1 FRDLFLQSCEALRSK
16 MLELQ
21 VKLVLFSSLGLA
33 IRKSLTRCVQV
44 RDTCSVE
51 KFASF
56 SFLFR
61 QHGVGVDRT
70 IGAQS
75 QRSRSGKLK
84 LHQIIETAF
93 HAIFKRGTVERN
105 PTLCAISIS
114 HAEGW
119 QAGFL
124 GSAQPGDLDLQ
135 CLQAVDNSGWQCQQL
150 EIGIDLFK
158 AGA

>member
-1 FRDLFLQSCEALRSK
+1 FSCFC
-16 MLELQ
+16 LET
-21 VKLVLFSSLGLA
+21 
-33 IRKSLTRCVQV
+33 RESLTRCVQV
-44 RDTCSVE
+44 RDACFVQ
-51 KFASF
+51 KFATL

-61 QHGVGVDRT
+61 QHGVGADRT
-70 IGAQS
+70 IGAQG

-93 HAIFKRGTVERN
+93 HAIFKRGTVKRN

-124 GSAQPGDLDLQ
+124 GSARSEERRVGR
-135 CLQAVDNSGWQCQQL
+135 GG
-150 EIGIDLFK
+150 E
-158 AGA
+158 

>member
-1 FRDLFLQSCEALRSK
+1 GPAAQRLYFAHRVSGTSDFLGRYRIGVSCGLRIAIHVGNARSQRLAFRDLFLQSCEALRSK

-61 QHGVGVDRT
+61 QHGVG
-70 IGAQS
+70 
-75 QRSRSGKLK
+75 
-84 LHQIIETAF
+84 
-93 HAIFKRGTVERN
+93 
-105 PTLCAISIS
+105 
-114 HAEGW
+114 
-119 QAGFL
+119 
-124 GSAQPGDLDLQ
+124 
-135 CLQAVDNSGWQCQQL
+135 
-150 EIGIDLFK
+150 
-158 AGA
+158 